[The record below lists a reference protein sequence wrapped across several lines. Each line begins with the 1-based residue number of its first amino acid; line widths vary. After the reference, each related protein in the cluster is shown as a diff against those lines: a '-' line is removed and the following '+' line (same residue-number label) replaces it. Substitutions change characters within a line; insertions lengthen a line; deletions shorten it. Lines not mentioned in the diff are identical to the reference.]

1 MIALYLQGKHKTGKI
16 FYRNNMVKIKFP
28 DGSVKEYESGV
39 TGLQIAESISPRLAQ
54 EVLAVGVNGSVT
66 ELNRPITEDSE
77 IKLYKWEDAE
87 GKHAF
92 WHTSA
97 HLMAEALQELYPGI
111 QFGIGPAIENGFYYD
126 VDPGDGVVIKE
137 SDFPAIEAKV
147 AEIVARKENVVRE
160 EISKKD
166 ALEFFASKHENYKLE
181 LINDLQD
188 GTITIYRQGN
198 FTDLCKGPHICNTGL
213 IKAFKLLSVAGA
225 YWRGDEKRKQLTRLY
240 AISFPKK
247 KMLDEYLEMLE
258 EAKKRDHRKIG
269 KELELFMFSDTVGK
283 GLPIWLPKGTALRLR
298 LEDFL
303 KRIQKQFGY
312 QQVMTPH
319 IGQKQ
324 LYVTSGHYAKYGK
337 DSFQPIH
344 TPEEG
349 EEYLLKP
356 MNCPH
361 HCEIYKFKPRSYK
374 DLPLRFAEFGTVY
387 RYEQSGELHGLTR
400 VRSFTQDDAHIFCR
414 PDQLKEEF
422 LKVMDIIFI
431 IFNALDFKNFE
442 AQISLRDPNDK
453 EKYIGDDDVWEK
465 AEAAIV
471 EACQAKGLNARVELG
486 EAAFYGPKLDFM
498 VKDAIGRRW
507 QLGTIQVD
515 YNLPERFQLEYVGE
529 DNQKHRPVMIH
540 RAPFGSME
548 RFVAVLIEHTGGKF
562 PLWLTPTQAVVLP
575 ISEKF
580 NDYAREVVEKL
591 QAMDVRVELDDRNEK
606 IGRKIRDNE
615 LKRIPYMLVV
625 GEKEMAD
632 GHVSV
637 RKQGDGDKGS
647 MSVDDFAKLVNDE
660 VLAQTKDFV

>member
-1 MIALYLQGKHKTGKI
+1 
-16 FYRNNMVKIKFP
+16 
-28 DGSVKEYESGV
+28 
-39 TGLQIAESISPRLAQ
+39 
-54 EVLAVGVNGSVT
+54 
-66 ELNRPITEDSE
+66 
-77 IKLYKWEDAE
+77 
-87 GKHAF
+87 
-92 WHTSA
+92 
-97 HLMAEALQELYPGI
+97 
-111 QFGIGPAIENGFYYD
+111 
-126 VDPGDGVVIKE
+126 
-137 SDFPAIEAKV
+137 
-147 AEIVARKENVVRE
+147 
-160 EISKKD
+160 
-166 ALEFFASKHENYKLE
+166 
-181 LINDLQD
+181 
-188 GTITIYRQGN
+188 
-198 FTDLCKGPHICNTGL
+198 
-213 IKAFKLLSVAGA
+213 
-225 YWRGDEKRKQLTRLY
+225 
-240 AISFPKK
+240 
-247 KMLDEYLEMLE
+247 
-258 EAKKRDHRKIG
+258 
-269 KELELFMFSDTVGK
+269 
-283 GLPIWLPKGTALRLR
+283 
-298 LEDFL
+298 
-303 KRIQKQFGY
+303 
-312 QQVMTPH
+312 
-319 IGQKQ
+319 
-324 LYVTSGHYAKYGK
+324 
-337 DSFQPIH
+337 
-344 TPEEG
+344 
-349 EEYLLKP
+349 
-356 MNCPH
+356 
-361 HCEIYKFKPRSYK
+361 
-374 DLPLRFAEFGTVY
+374 
-387 RYEQSGELHGLTR
+387 

-660 VLAQTKDFV
+660 VLAQTKDFI